1 MQKYVLI
8 SNDIRDKIMTGVYAI
23 NEQLPSEKEMC
34 VDYGVSKMT
43 IKRALDILVAEGLVI
58 KRRGSGTFVKDLG
71 ESQMKHIHMAN
82 QFRGMS
88 AMNQDKA
95 ISSNVLNFSVR
106 TASPEIASQL
116 NVTEDSFIYDVYRV
130 RLVDGEPR
138 VIEQTYMP
146 IDVIPS
152 LKMEHV
158 QSSIYNYIESELKL
172 VIQSAHR
179 TVSVRK
185 ATDFEAEKLGLEKG
199 DPVAVAEQVGY
210 LNTGEAF
217 ELSTSVHRYDFY
229 AVQMIFTRN

>member
-58 KRRGSGTFVKDLG
+58 KRRGSGTFVRDLG
-71 ESQMKHIHMAN
+71 DMAN

-116 NVTEDSFIYDVYRV
+116 NVTEGSFIYDVYRV

-152 LKMEHV
+152 LKMEQV
-158 QSSIYNYIESELKL
+158 KTSIYNYIE
-172 VIQSAHR
+172 R
-179 TVSVRK
+179 
-185 ATDFEAEKLGLEKG
+185 
-199 DPVAVAEQVGY
+199 
-210 LNTGEAF
+210 
-217 ELSTSVHRYDFY
+217 
-229 AVQMIFTRN
+229 